1 MDKKQIELDA
11 ILEITQAINVNV
23 REEDLY
29 RIFLFTCLANLS
41 LSKFALAVTEN
52 GVASIKISQNLKPS
66 IDELAFVLDEVSKS
80 AEPKYSICLGNQC
93 VVLPVRHKENILGF
107 LLIEDIDENKF
118 DDSDLNFIK
127 TLANILMVAIENK
140 RLFRSKIS
148 QEKLN
153 NELKI
158 AKEVQQNLVP
168 HDFPK
173 SEDFEVYASYVPHDS
188 VGGDYYD
195 FIRLESGEYLF
206 CVADVSG
213 KGVPAALIMS
223 NFQATLHTMVRQT
236 SDLEAIVNELN
247 YQVYQNAKGSHFI
260 TFFVGI
266 INIDNCD
273 FTYINAGHNPPLLL
287 NGNGDTNFLTEGTMV
302 LGVFEELPFLNKG
315 VGKFKK
321 GDLLF
326 LYTDGVTEVFNKEQ
340 EEFGEE
346 ALEQFLQNQS
356 KSSSL
361 VNVSNGLVDTLNKF
375 RGEEPFSDDLTTLM
389 VRWLR

>member
-41 LSKFALAVTEN
+41 LSSFALAVTEN
-52 GVASIKISQNLKPS
+52 GIPKIKISQILDPS
-66 IDELAFVLDEVSKS
+66 VDELVSVLNEISKS
-80 AEPKYSICLGNQC
+80 NERKYRVRLSNSC
-93 VVLPVRHKENILGF
+93 VVLPVRHKEDVLGF
-107 LLIEDIDENKF
+107 LLLEEIEGNNF

-168 HDFPK
+168 HEFPK
-173 SEDFEVYASYVPHDS
+173 SNDFEVYASYVPHDS

-195 FIRLESGEYLF
+195 FIKLASGEYLF
-206 CVADVSG
+206 CIADVSG

-236 SDLEAIVNELN
+236 SDLETIVNELN
-247 YQVYQNAKGSHFI
+247 YQVYKNAKGSHFI
-260 TFFVGI
+260 TFFAGI
-266 INIDNCD
+266 INAQSCD
-273 FTYINAGHNPPLLL
+273 FKYINAGHNPPLLV
-287 NGNGDTNFLTEGTMV
+287 NSNGDTNFLTEGTMV
-302 LGVFEELPFLNKG
+302 LGVFEELPFLNSG
-315 VGKFKK
+315 LGEFRL

-326 LYTDGVTEVFNKEQ
+326 LYTDGVTEVFNKDQ

-346 ALEQFLQNQS
+346 SLEQFLQTHS
-356 KSSSL
+356 KSSILSD
-361 VNVSNGLVDTLNKF
+361 VSNDLINVLNNY
-375 RGEEPFSDDLTTLM
+375 RGDVPFSDDLTTLM
-389 VRWLR
+389 IRWLS

>member
-1 MDKKQIELDA
+1 M
-11 ILEITQAINVNV
+11 
-23 REEDLY
+23 
-29 RIFLFTCLANLS
+29 
-41 LSKFALAVTEN
+41 
-52 GVASIKISQNLKPS
+52 
-66 IDELAFVLDEVSKS
+66 
-80 AEPKYSICLGNQC
+80 
-93 VVLPVRHKENILGF
+93 
-107 LLIEDIDENKF
+107 
-118 DDSDLNFIK
+118 
-127 TLANILMVAIENK
+127 
-140 RLFRSKIS
+140 
-148 QEKLN
+148 
-153 NELKI
+153 
-158 AKEVQQNLVP
+158 
-168 HDFPK
+168 
-173 SEDFEVYASYVPHDS
+173 PHDS